1 MKKLTWMILMV
12 ILFVTGTAFSFPPTP
27 PGGSAVYTAS
37 NCNVAAYYD
46 IGTLCQDTDD
56 GNLYKGTGAAVEEI
70 GVGTGDVTGVG
81 DCASG
86 ACLDGSSNGGTY
98 IRLYD
103 GDSNYTAIY
112 GGNSSS
118 NLSFYF
124 PTTAGAT
131 GGIFYFSGANQ
142 LANLAAGATGK
153 VLIAKGAAA
162 PEWTPYTFPATVPTV
177 GKVFIS
183 DGTNMIGSTALN
195 TAAYAA
201 TGDFA
206 PATTIT
212 AGADASKGNCT
223 DGAAFYY
230 GTDTHILYH
239 CSATNTWTQVYG
251 VGADG
256 SYQMTITNNT
266 AIAPTASANQLYPEA
281 NVWKAVQNGT
291 ESSVCIGPTAGQV
304 TFTGP
309 TQARSY
315 ALPDAGSLTLAT
327 LTGSETLTNKTLT
340 APLVTLP
347 RVAGGAADLSLS
359 AAQVSGTII
368 TNAGQGVVDRNHTLP
383 AAAEGYNFVGFVGT
397 AVAATNYYRFTAA
410 TAATMCLDGTC
421 GKAYVTID
429 TPTQGASVVCY
440 TEQVSSTGMSTATA
454 LSAATATDDV
464 KNTAATID
472 IAGQVYAV
480 AAADGTAPGDDV
492 IVAAKWGAVAFDVGV
507 NGTIDAV
514 EETGQ
519 AADQHADEAAAIAAL
534 AAQNPEAGHVR
545 IGYVTASKSD
555 GTFTFGTDALVTAG
569 TTTANFYNTTAYT
582 KPFNWICTTGAGT
595 WVTD

>member
-1 MKKLTWMILMV
+1 MKKIYGLTLLIL
-12 ILFVTGTAFSFPPTP
+12 LFCLPLYAADVKISELPAVTST
-27 PGGSAVYTAS
+27 
-37 NCNVAAYYD
+37 
-46 IGTLCQDTDD
+46 
-56 GNLYKGTGAAVEEI
+56 TGATDVVPVVASGVTSKITVNNLLADKAPVASPTFTGKVTTAASAAVAGAGFNLPH
-70 GVGTGDVTGVG
+70 GVAPNTPANG
-81 DCASG
+81 DCW
-86 ACLDGSSNGGTY
+86 T
-98 IRLYD
+98 
-103 GDSNYTAIY
+103 
-112 GGNSSS
+112 
-118 NLSFYF
+118 
-124 PTTAGAT
+124 TTAGLYCYVNGSTVGPYSIAYS
-131 GGIFYFSGANQ
+131 ID
-142 LANLAAGATGK
+142 ANLTTIGGLSVAQGK
-153 VLIAKGAAA
+153 FIIGDADPKWSLSA
-162 PEWTPYTFPATVPTV
+162 YTFPIAVPTV

-183 DGTNMIGSTALN
+183 DGTNMIGSTALG

-206 PATTIT
+206 PAATLT

-281 NVWKAVQNGT
+281 NIWKVVQDGV
-291 ESSVCIGPTAGQV
+291 EASVCIGPTAGQV

-480 AAADGTAPGDDV
+480 AATDGTAPGDDV
-492 IVAAKWGAVAFDVGV
+492 IVAAKWGVVAFDVGV

-519 AADQHADEAAAIAAL
+519 AADEHADEATAIAAM
-534 AAQNPEAGHVR
+534 AAQNPEASHVR

-569 TTTANFYNTTAYT
+569 TTTANFYNTAAYT
-582 KPFNWICTTGAGT
+582 KPFNWICATGAGT